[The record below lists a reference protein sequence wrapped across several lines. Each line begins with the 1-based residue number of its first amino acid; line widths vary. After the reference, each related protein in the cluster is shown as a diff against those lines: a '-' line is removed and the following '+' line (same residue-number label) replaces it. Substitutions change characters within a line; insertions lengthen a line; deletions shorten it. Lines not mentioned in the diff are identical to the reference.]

1 MNNMI
6 LRYLK
11 GRREELSN
19 KFKIASPEEKQ
30 EIIIIQSEI
39 QKQIDLF
46 EEKETVDEI
55 IHVLNDFIKIQTN
68 EEVITALRKVL
79 FTIKMISHKK

>member
-1 MNNMI
+1 MI

-19 KFKIASPEEKQ
+19 KFKLASPEEKQ

-46 EEKETVDEI
+46 EEKQIVDEI
-55 IHVLNDFIKIQTN
+55 IHILNNFIQIQTN

-79 FTIKMISHKK
+79 FTIKMISHKE

>member
-1 MNNMI
+1 MI

-11 GRREELSN
+11 GRREKLSN
-19 KFKIASPEEKQ
+19 KFKIATPEEKQ

-79 FTIKMISHKK
+79 FTIKMISHKE

>member
-1 MNNMI
+1 MI

-39 QKQIDLF
+39 QKQIDFL

-68 EEVITALRKVL
+68 EEVITALKKVL
-79 FTIKMISHKK
+79 FTIKMIIHKQ

>member
-1 MNNMI
+1 MI

-19 KFKIASPEEKQ
+19 KFKLASPEEKK

-46 EEKETVDEI
+46 EEKEIVDEI
-55 IHVLNDFIKIQTN
+55 IHVLNNFIQIQTN

-79 FTIKMISHKK
+79 FSIKMISHKQ

>member
-1 MNNMI
+1 MI

-19 KFKIASPEEKQ
+19 KFKLASPKEKQ
-30 EIIIIQSEI
+30 EIMIIQSEI
-39 QKQIDLF
+39 QKQIDLL
-46 EEKETVDEI
+46 EEKQIVDEI
-55 IHVLNDFIKIQTN
+55 IHILNNFIEIQTN

-79 FTIKMISHKK
+79 FTIKMISHKE

>member
-1 MNNMI
+1 MI

-19 KFKIASPEEKQ
+19 KFKIASLEEKQ

>member
-1 MNNMI
+1 MI

-19 KFKIASPEEKQ
+19 KFKIATPEEKQ

-79 FTIKMISHKK
+79 FTIKMISHKE

>member
-1 MNNMI
+1 MI

-79 FTIKMISHKK
+79 FTIKMISHKQ

>member
-1 MNNMI
+1 MI